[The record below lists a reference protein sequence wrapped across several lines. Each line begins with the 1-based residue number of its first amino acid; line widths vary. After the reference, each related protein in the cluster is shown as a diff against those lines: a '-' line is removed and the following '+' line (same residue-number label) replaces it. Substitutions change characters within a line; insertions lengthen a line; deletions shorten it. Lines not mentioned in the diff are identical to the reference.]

1 MAYLNFQSRYDR
13 EPEIPIP
20 GFEDQAWEGYSAI
33 VQQLKTELAKYANP
47 VLTIEC
53 YPGVR
58 YEEIKKGL
66 IDPLQ
71 PQLVIF
77 ADELAL
83 PNEEVNK
90 RIARLM
96 TDDRVFGVMSR
107 FLDLEEFYIP
117 EYVAS
122 AQKQIANQEG
132 LTVIYGFGASLV
144 TKGDILV
151 YSDLARWEIQLRY
164 RSREIANWKA
174 DNYDEDPLKKYKRGF
189 FFEWRIA
196 DKVKRDLLNKKQ
208 IDYLLDTNLKDQPK
222 MITGEALYKGLETVV
237 HRPFRLVP
245 YFDPGVW
252 GGQWMKEVC
261 NLPKEAPNYAWSFDG
276 VPEENSLY
284 LRYGSIRVEIPAMN
298 IVLNQPKPL
307 LGERVFARFGNNFPI
322 RFDLLDT
329 MDGGNLS
336 LQVHPLTEYIQEKF
350 GMPYTQDESYYVLDA
365 KEGAVCYLGVKA
377 GIDPEAMIADL
388 EKAQSGEVPFDDEKY
403 INRIPMKKHDHFLI
417 PGGTVHCQGK
427 DAMVLEIS
435 SSAYIFTF
443 KLWDWGRV
451 GLDGKP
457 RPVHINHGKEN
468 IQFDRDEHW
477 VQQNLINRIELL
489 EEGDGYR
496 IERTGLHELEFIET
510 HRHWFTKPV
519 THHTNG
525 TVNVLNLVEGECAL
539 VESPEGRFEPFEVH
553 YAETFIIPASVGAY
567 TIRPYKESE
576 GKLCATIKAFI
587 RG

>member
-1 MAYLNFQSRYDR
+1 MAYLNFKSRYDR
-13 EPEIPIP
+13 EPEIPIK
-20 GFEDQAWEGYSAI
+20 GFDDQAWAGYEAI
-33 VQQLKTELAKYANP
+33 VTELKGQLSKFKNP

-66 IDPLQ
+66 IDPLK
-71 PQLVIF
+71 PNLVIF
-77 ADELAL
+77 ADDLAL
-83 PNEEVNK
+83 SNDEVNK
-90 RIARLM
+90 RIARQM

-107 FLDLEEFYIP
+107 YFDLEEFYIP
-117 EYVAS
+117 ERVEA
-122 AQKQIANQEG
+122 AQAQIDAQEG
-132 LTVIYGFGASLV
+132 LTVIYGFGASIV
-144 TKGDILV
+144 HEGDIMV

-164 RSREIANWKA
+164 RSKEIANWKA

-196 DKVKRDLLNKKQ
+196 DKVKRELLKNRT
-208 IDYLLDTNLKDQPK
+208 IDYLLDTNLKDDPK
-222 MITGEALYKGLETVV
+222 MITGEALHKGLETVV
-237 HRPFRLVP
+237 RRPFRLVP

-261 NLPKEAPNYAWSFDG
+261 NLPKDKENYAWSFDG

-284 LRYGSIRVEIPAMN
+284 LTYGDIRVEIPAMN
-298 IVLNQPKPL
+298 IVINQPIPL
-307 LGERVFARFGNNFPI
+307 LGERVHARFGNNFPI

-329 MDGGNLS
+329 MEGGNLS

-350 GMPYTQDESYYVLDA
+350 GMAYTQDESYYVLAA
-365 KEGAVCYLGVKA
+365 KDDAVCYLGVKE
-377 GIDPEAMIADL
+377 GIDPEEMIADL
-388 EKAQSGEVPFDDEKY
+388 EKAQRGEGPFNDEKF
-403 INRIPMKKHDHFLI
+403 INRFPMKRHDHYLI
-417 PGGTVHCQGK
+417 PAGTVHCQGSNS
-427 DAMVLEIS
+427 MVLEIS
-435 SSAYIFTF
+435 TSAYIFTF

-457 RPVHINHGKEN
+457 RPVHIEHGKEN
-468 IQFDRDEHW
+468 IQFNRDSQW
-477 VQQNLINRIELL
+477 VDKNLVNRIEVI

-496 IERTGLHELEFIET
+496 VEKTGLHELQFIET

-525 TVNVLNLVEGECAL
+525 GVNVLNLVEGECAL
-539 VESPEGRFEPFEVH
+539 VESPEGLFEPFEVH
-553 YAETFIIPASVGAY
+553 FAETFIIPASVGTY

-576 GKLCATIKAFI
+576 GKECATIKAYI
-587 RG
+587 RV